1 MNNNNDKANN
11 KNRMAIVSL
20 TLVGLAHISHACTSI
35 SIPVPDGTMVVG
47 RTMEL
52 GGAKGALSHVLK
64 LNGLNQ
70 TQRQFDNPTSSIDE
84 DSERLIPWLIGVH
97 PKDQKHGGCIFC
109 EDSSIWNSKYSFV
122 SVDVRIDLESDD
134 IVLSGM
140 MDKFNITSD
149 GSETDDVL
157 EFSTDGMNEAG
168 LSVSSLM
175 FHKSTYQTPPP
186 VKALPDVTITPKSS
200 LRKPI
205 AKSDV
210 TTNISV
216 SSSPSLTKVCWLDL
230 SNWILGNFEN
240 VTDLKDILLKSDQE
254 TIYTIGPVNPM
265 FNFFNLHWRVDD
277 PEGKSIVIE
286 YVDGKLS
293 IHNNTVGVATND
305 PPFDWHLRNLGNYV
319 NLRPTSDID
328 PKTDTGF
335 VQVDS
340 DIGLVPSQPGSGSN
354 TIGIPGDYTSAG
366 RFVKMF
372 YLTQFAIF
380 NEPIKTVEDAIQLVS
395 GLLESVFIP
404 KGVVATK
411 GGDPSNSHFGHELT
425 QYTVMKV
432 PQKRTFYYKDY
443 YNNQWRKL
451 DLSLMDLTK
460 PAYRLLADGNLN
472 IKDETEAFF
481 DN

>member
-1 MNNNNDKANN
+1 MKLQITNGIALL
-11 KNRMAIVSL
+11 SL
-20 TLVGLAHISHACTSI
+20 ALVAHTSQACTSV
-35 SIPVPDGTMVVG
+35 STPVPDGTAVVG

-52 GGAKGALSHVLK
+52 HVAKGALSHILE
-64 LNGLNQ
+64 LNGLNL
-70 TQRQFDNPTSSIDE
+70 TQKQFDKPASSIDKDL
-84 DSERLIPWLIGVH
+84 DSLIPWLIGVH
-97 PKDQKHGGCIFC
+97 PLDQQHGGCVLC
-109 EDSSIWNSKYSFV
+109 ENSSTWNSKYSFV

-134 IVLSGM
+134 EVLRGFMDEFNVTLDGSGM
-140 MDKFNITSD
+140 N
-149 GSETDDVL
+149 DVL

-168 LSVSSLM
+168 LTVSSLM
-175 FHKSTYQTPPP
+175 FHGSTYQTPPP
-186 VKALPDVTITPKSS
+186 INTSTDLTATPTSP
-200 LRKPI
+200 LRKSI
-205 AKSDV
+205 SKSDI
-210 TTNISV
+210 TANIPV
-216 SSSPSLTKVCWLDL
+216 SSSPSSTKVCWLDL
-230 SNWILGNFEN
+230 SHWILGNFEN
-240 VTDLKDILLKSDQE
+240 VADLKDVLLDQE
-254 TIYTIGPVNPM
+254 AIYTIGPINPM
-265 FNFFNLHWRVDD
+265 LSFFNIHWRVDD

-293 IHNNTVGVATND
+293 IHNNTVGVVTND
-305 PPFDWHLRNLGNYV
+305 PPFDWHLRNLGNYI

-354 TIGIPGDYTSAG
+354 TIGMPGDYTSAS

-372 YLTQFAIF
+372 YLSQMVLF
-380 NEPIKTVEDAIQLVS
+380 NGPIKTVEDAIQLVS

-404 KGVVATK
+404 KGVIA
-411 GGDPSNSHFGHELT
+411 DPKSEYFGHELT

-432 PQKRTFYYKDY
+432 PQKKAFYYKDY

-451 DLSLMDLTK
+451 DLAAMDLTK
-460 PAYRLLADGNLN
+460 PAYRLLADGTLN